1 MNRIAII
8 GAMDEEVDILKEIM
22 DIEETVEKAS
32 LKFYV
37 GKLEG
42 KEVVLVKCGIGK
54 VNAALCAQI
63 LVSEF
68 KVDAI
73 VNTGVA
79 GALHDEL
86 DVYDIVISTD
96 AIQHDFDTTVF
107 GDKKGMIPRMDNSIF
122 VADEK
127 LVNAAYESSK
137 EEVKTHKVVK
147 GRVLSGDI
155 FISSKELK
163 DELVKEF
170 DGYCGEMEGAAIAH
184 VCYLNKTPFVVI
196 RAMSDKADGSADVT
210 YEEFVGQAA
219 HNSKDIVLRMLRN
232 I

>member
-8 GAMDEEVDILKEIM
+8 GAMDEEVSILKDIM
-22 DIEETVEKAS
+22 DIKETIEKAS
-32 LKFYV
+32 LKFYI
-37 GKLEG
+37 GSLEG

-63 LVSEF
+63 LISEF
-68 KVDAI
+68 NVDAI

-122 VADEK
+122 VADER
-127 LVNAAYESSK
+127 LVEAAYKSS
-137 EEVKTHKVVK
+137 
-147 GRVLSGDI
+147 I
-155 FISSKELK
+155 
-163 DELVKEF
+163 
-170 DGYCGEMEGAAIAH
+170 
-184 VCYLNKTPFVVI
+184 
-196 RAMSDKADGSADVT
+196 
-210 YEEFVGQAA
+210 
-219 HNSKDIVLRMLRN
+219 
-232 I
+232 

>member
-8 GAMDEEVDILKEIM
+8 GAMDEEVSILKDIM
-22 DIEETVEKAS
+22 NIKETIEKAS
-32 LKFYV
+32 LKFYI
-37 GKLEG
+37 GSLEG

-63 LVSEF
+63 LISEF
-68 KVDAI
+68 NVDAI

-127 LVNAAYESSK
+127 LINAAYESSK

-163 DELVKEF
+163 DELVREF
-170 DGYCGEMEGAAIAH
+170 AGYCGEMEGAAIAH
-184 VCYLNKTPFVVI
+184 VCYVNETPFVII